1 VRRALRRRQQE
12 ADGQE
17 PGGSSWREA
26 VNAVGSIDAG
36 PVGRAV
42 CANGGGGGAGSGGGP
57 GNNGGAGG
65 GILDFNEPNAR
76 INGDDGESGGTGD
89 DGGGAGASGG
99 TCGYGFGPDAP
110 DLVFVRGGRKR
121 KIRNSTDDAMISYLY
136 RGIGYRRGLG
146 CCGLRPS
153 PALAM
158 AYRWLPLRNEAW
170 RTC

>member
-1 VRRALRRRQQE
+1 MARSSQRRWKHRRR
-12 ADGQE
+12 
-17 PGGSSWREA
+17 SSR
-26 VNAVGSIDAG
+26 
-36 PVGRAV
+36 
-42 CANGGGGGAGSGGGP
+42 AGSLRKWRRWRRGEWRRTWQQWRGRRR
-57 GNNGGAGG
+57 
-65 GILDFNEPNAR
+65 ILDFNEPNAR

-89 DGGGAGASGG
+89 DGGGTGASGG
-99 TCGYGFGPDAP
+99 TGGYGFGPDAP

-121 KIRNSTDDAMISYLY
+121 KIRNSTDAAMISYLY

-153 PALAM
+153 PALAI